1 VPALGQE
8 MIERVSLGPGGVESN
23 GYSEEPALSADGRFV
38 AFISSAGNLVPGDT
52 NYAQDVFVH
61 DRGTRVT
68 QRVNVG
74 PNGRQANGA
83 PRSRRCR
90 RVVRRFRIGGGQPGL
105 RRHQRVGCVRPRPP
119 DRHHRAGERR
129 TGRQSG

>member
-1 VPALGQE
+1 MAAALGAKLPALGQG

-68 QRVNVG
+68 QRVKVG
-74 PNGRQANGA
+74 PNGRQANGDA
-83 PRSRRCR
+83 HVPALSAGGSSLSHRR
-90 RVVRRFRIGGGQPGL
+90 
-105 RRHQRVGCVRPRPP
+105 
-119 DRHHRAGERR
+119 RATWSTATP
-129 TGRQSG
+129 TGRMCSSTTAGPASPSG